1 VKFRDVGGGVALHSS
16 AYHRVTQVRG
26 GRAPCRW
33 NCKTSNPVGRPGS
46 VGVRRPTV
54 SASAPRFLAAGRRYR
69 QPEPPGPRLRPCRP
83 STMPGRAWSSLVFAG
98 LVGFCVRATI
108 FPGSM
113 RIYLNHSL
121 NKHYTGGT
129 RVTIRRQLPI
139 VRPGCWQQHKLV
151 GTRPQGVPG
160 PGGLSPRGPKFW
172 SGPILRPAGYRWRP
186 PPLR

>member
-1 VKFRDVGGGVALHSS
+1 MRLSWSG
-16 AYHRVTQVRG
+16 
-26 GRAPCRW
+26 
-33 NCKTSNPVGRPGS
+33 
-46 VGVRRPTV
+46 TV
-54 SASAPRFLAAGRRYR
+54 FF
-69 QPEPPGPRLRPCRP
+69 
-83 STMPGRAWSSLVFAG
+83 T
-98 LVGFCVRATI
+98 
-108 FPGSM
+108 GSM